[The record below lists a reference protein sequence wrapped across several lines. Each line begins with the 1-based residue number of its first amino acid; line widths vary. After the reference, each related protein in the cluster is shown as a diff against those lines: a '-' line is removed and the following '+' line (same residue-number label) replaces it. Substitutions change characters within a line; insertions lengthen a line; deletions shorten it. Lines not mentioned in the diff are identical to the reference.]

1 MRLAGQNWMRP
12 EPIERTIARL
22 AAAGFDALEI
32 GAEPGRHRPDR
43 VRRLLERHGLAC
55 WGAVTIMTA
64 GRDLIAERAEVRRA
78 TLRYCLDSVDLVA
91 DLGGAV
97 LTVVPAEV
105 GRVRPRA
112 APATEWGWCRDALR
126 RVADRARARGVR
138 LAIEPLNRFETSFL
152 NRHDQALAMA
162 EAVGDDVGIALDV
175 FHLNIEERDPLGAIR
190 RAGRRLFDVHVADTN
205 RHPPGRGHW
214 DWGGFVRAL
223 RAIRYN
229 GCLSCEVVVPAD
241 RTPLGTARQTGRR
254 AARAASAADIRFI
267 QDHGSLVMTDAD
279 FTRAMRETARF
290 LRRLPW

>member
-12 EPIERTIARL
+12 EPVERTIARL
-22 AAAGFDALEI
+22 AEAGFDALEI

-55 WGAVTIMTA
+55 WGAVSIMTA
-64 GRDLIAERAEVRRA
+64 GRDLISERADVRRA

-91 DLGGAV
+91 DLGGDV
-97 LTVVPAEV
+97 FTVVPAEV
-105 GRVRPRA
+105 GRVTPRA
-112 APATEWGWCRDALR
+112 APATEWAWCRDALR

-138 LAIEPLNRFETSFL
+138 LAVEPLNRFETSFL

-190 RAGRRLFDVHVADTN
+190 RAGRRLLDVHVADTN

-214 DWGGFVRAL
+214 DWAGFVRAL
-223 RAIRYN
+223 KAVRYG
-229 GCLSCEVVVPAD
+229 GCLTCEVVVPFD
-241 RTPLGTARQTGRR
+241 RTPRGATRQSDPRTAG
-254 AARAASAADIRFI
+254 AAYAADVKFI